1 MRVRLS
7 ALLLAALAASAT
19 LVVTALPAQA
29 SLYLAQDEAEEGEG
43 GNEGEGT
50 GQSDPEAETGAD
62 EGETAEGESTEEEGP
77 PWTYQMARIGIVL
90 MLLVGGLIGL
100 MYYRM
105 IVQRQKGG
113 I

>member
-7 ALLLAALAASAT
+7 ALLLAALAGSFSVA
-19 LVVTALPAQA
+19 LIGPTAHAA
-29 SLYLAQDEAEEGEG
+29 VNLAQ
-43 GNEGEGT
+43 
-50 GQSDPEAETGAD
+50 ETGDD
-62 EGETAEGESTEEEGP
+62 EGEITETDEEQADTQPGGEAPAEEEGP

>member
-7 ALLLAALAASAT
+7 ALLLAALAGSIT
-19 LVVTALPAQA
+19 LVVVVPSAHAA
-29 SLYLAQDEAEEGEG
+29 MNLAQ
-43 GNEGEGT
+43 T
-50 GQSDPEAETGAD
+50 SDD
-62 EGETAEGESTEEEGP
+62 EGEVTETDEEEAGAPAGEGEEATEEEGP